1 MSKKK
6 KKKKISTWCTVEK
19 NSNNINSDGFTD
31 LLNRIF

>member
-6 KKKKISTWCTVEK
+6 KKKSAHGAQWKK

>member
-6 KKKKISTWCTVEK
+6 KKKNQHMVHSGKK